1 MKHGGV
7 PLQYVLYIYD
17 YILFILFINSNY
29 LQLQRLLHNRID
41 LTVEELRKKPLIKKF
56 KRVQRYK
63 STTSVPPVGTP
74 NWCLNEQ
81 ALKKFNRSIN
91 ETPIYDH
98 NTDQDDENDEYH
110 NNTENNKYENKKEKI
125 KKTKKKRQ
133 RNINIMTILLLGH
146 SYKSAFIR
154 IN

>member
-41 LTVEELRKKPLIKKF
+41 PTVKELRKKPLIKKF

-81 ALKKFNRSIN
+81 ALKKFNHSTN

-98 NTDQDDENDEYH
+98 NTNQDDEYDEYH
-110 NNTENNKYENKKEKI
+110 NNTENDKYENKKRRKGF
-125 KKTKKKRQ
+125 
-133 RNINIMTILLLGH
+133 NLW
-146 SYKSAFIR
+146 
-154 IN
+154 